1 LTYLRDFARLV
12 AMSFHSLANKYVCDI
27 PVYEPGR
34 PIEEVARELGLKPQ
48 TIIKL
53 ASNENALGPSPKA
66 LAAMR
71 KALTTAHLYPD
82 GGGFY
87 LRQALAKKLGVEIDN
102 IVLGTGSNE
111 IIEFLYHAFVAPGD
125 EVVAGDRAFVIYS
138 IMAKSFQARCIEVP
152 FKGHTHDL
160 QAMREA
166 ITEKTKLVFVANPN
180 NPTGT
185 RVTNAELDA
194 FIRSLPPHVIAVLD
208 EAYIEFLDD
217 PPPSIEWAIGI
228 SKSQAGTP
236 VPPILKGG
244 KPQAGTLRPSS
255 GQAPVPPESCLAGEP
270 KVVVLRT
277 FSKIVGL
284 AGLRIGYGIAQKECI
299 ALLQKVR
306 QPFNVNS
313 IAQAGALAALDDTAH
328 IRKTKAMTR
337 RGLAYLEKEFRRLKL
352 EFVPSCANFILVNVG
367 DGDRIFHALQR
378 RGVIVRPM
386 RGYKM
391 PQWVRVTVGLP
402 EENKKFSDAL
412 RAELSHK

>member
-1 LTYLRDFARLV
+1 MVCQTAS
-12 AMSFHSLANKYVCDI
+12 MSFQSLANKYVCDI

-87 LRQALAKKLGVEIDN
+87 LRQALAKRLSGSGRDGARPSDVNIEN
-102 IVLGTGSNE
+102 IVLGAGSNE

-152 FKGHTHDL
+152 FRGHTHDL

-180 NPTGT
+180 NPSGT
-185 RVTNAELDA
+185 RVTNAELDS
-194 FIRSLPPHVIAVLD
+194 FIRNLPSHVVAVLD

-217 PPPSIEWAIGI
+217 PPPSIEYAM
-228 SKSQAGTP
+228 KHN
-236 VPPILKGG
+236 VIL
-244 KPQAGTLRPSS
+244 
-255 GQAPVPPESCLAGEP
+255 
-270 KVVVLRT
+270 LRT

-313 IAQAGALAALDDTAH
+313 VAQAGALAALDDTAH
-328 IRKTKAMTR
+328 IRKTKSMTR
-337 RGLAYLEKEFRRLKL
+337 RGLAYLEREFKRLKL
-352 EFVPSCANFILVNVG
+352 EFVPSCANFILINVG
-367 DGDRIFHALQR
+367 DGDKIFRALQK

-391 PQWVRVTVGLP
+391 PEWVRVTVGLP
-402 EENKKFSDAL
+402 EENRKFINAL
-412 RAELSHK
+412 GKELSAR

>member
-1 LTYLRDFARLV
+1 
-12 AMSFHSLANKYVCDI
+12 MSSQSLANKYVCDI

-71 KALTTAHLYPD
+71 KVLTTAHLYPD

-87 LRQALAKKLGVEIDN
+87 LRQALANKLNSDGRAGARPSSVSMDN
-102 IVLGTGSNE
+102 IVLGCGSNE
-111 IIEFLYHAFVAPGD
+111 VIEFLYHAFVAPGD
-125 EVVAGDRAFVIYS
+125 EVVVGDRAFVIYS
-138 IMAKSFQARCIEVP
+138 IMAKTFQARCIEVP
-152 FKGHTHDL
+152 FRGHTHDL
-160 QAMREA
+160 NAMREA

-185 RVTNAELDA
+185 RVTNAELDL
-194 FIRSLPPHVIAVLD
+194 FIKGLPPHVICVLD
-208 EAYIEFLDD
+208 EAYVEFLDD
-217 PPPSIEWAIGI
+217 PPPSVGYAM
-228 SKSQAGTP
+228 KHN
-236 VPPILKGG
+236 
-244 KPQAGTLRPSS
+244 
-255 GQAPVPPESCLAGEP
+255 
-270 KVVVLRT
+270 VVLLRT

-284 AGLRIGYGIAQKECI
+284 AGLRIGYGIAQKDCI

-313 IAQAGALAALDDTAH
+313 VAQAGALAALADTAH

-337 RGLAYLEKEFRRLKL
+337 RGLAYLEREFKRLKL
-352 EFVPSCANFILVNVG
+352 EFVPSCANFILINVG
-367 DGDRIFHALQR
+367 DGDKIFRALQR
-378 RGVIVRPM
+378 HGVIVRPM

-391 PQWVRVTVGLP
+391 LGWVRVTVGLP
-402 EENKKFSDAL
+402 EENKKFIGAL
-412 RAELSHK
+412 RAELNHQ

>member
-1 LTYLRDFARLV
+1 
-12 AMSFHSLANKYVCDI
+12 MSFQSLANQYVCDV

-34 PIEEVARELGLKPQ
+34 PIEEVARELRLKPAS
-48 TIIKL
+48 IIKL

-71 KALTTAHLYPD
+71 KALTIAHLYPD

-87 LRQALAKKLGVEIDN
+87 LRQALATHLRQGYGGQAIGVEMGN

-111 IIEFLYHAFVAPGD
+111 VIEFLYHAFVGPGD
-125 EVVAGDRAFVIYS
+125 EVVAGDKAFVIYK
-138 IMAKSFQARCIEVP
+138 IMAKMFQARCIEVP

-160 QAMREA
+160 NAMRAA
-166 ITEKTKLVFVANPN
+166 ITPKTKLVFVANPN
-180 NPTGT
+180 NPSGT
-185 RVTNAELDA
+185 RVTNAELDE
-194 FIRSLPPHVIAVLD
+194 FIRNLPSHVICVLD

-217 PPPSIEWAIGI
+217 PPPSIGWAM
-228 SKSQAGTP
+228 KQN
-236 VPPILKGG
+236 
-244 KPQAGTLRPSS
+244 
-255 GQAPVPPESCLAGEP
+255 
-270 KVVVLRT
+270 VVLLRT

-306 QPFNVNS
+306 QPFNVNAV
-313 IAQAGALAALDDTAH
+313 AQAGALAALADTAH

-337 RGLAYLEKEFRRLKL
+337 RGLAYLEKEFKRLDL
-352 EFVPSCANFILVNVG
+352 EFVPSCANFVLVRVG
-367 DGDRIFHALQR
+367 NGDKIFRGLQR

-391 PQWVRVTVGLP
+391 PEWVRVTVGLP
-402 EENKKFSDAL
+402 EENRKFVKAL
-412 RAELSHK
+412 RAELGVARQ

>member
-1 LTYLRDFARLV
+1 
-12 AMSFHSLANKYVCDI
+12 
-27 PVYEPGR
+27 
-34 PIEEVARELGLKPQ
+34 
-48 TIIKL
+48 
-53 ASNENALGPSPKA
+53 
-66 LAAMR
+66 MR
-71 KALTTAHLYPD
+71 KALMTAHLYPD

-87 LRQALAKKLGVEIDN
+87 LRQALAKRLSGSGRDGARPSSVN
-102 IVLGTGSNE
+102 IENIILGTGSNE
-111 IIEFLYHAFVAPGD
+111 IIEFLYHAFVGPGD

-138 IMAKSFQARCIEVP
+138 IMAKTFQARCIEVP

-185 RVTNAELDA
+185 RVSNAELDR
-194 FIRSLPPHVIAVLD
+194 FIRSLPAHVICVLD

-217 PPPSIEWAIGI
+217 PPPSIAYALG
-228 SKSQAGTP
+228 SHLRNGGTGLRACPNLPAHAGT
-236 VPPILKGG
+236 
-244 KPQAGTLRPSS
+244 
-255 GQAPVPPESCLAGEP
+255 PVPPESCLAGGP
-270 KVVVLRT
+270 NVVVLRT

-313 IAQAGALAALDDTAH
+313 VAQAGALAALDDTAH

-337 RGLAYLEKEFRRLKL
+337 RGLAYLEKEFKRLKL

-367 DGDRIFHALQR
+367 DGDRIFRALQK

-402 EENKKFSDAL
+402 EDNRRFIRAL
-412 RAELSHK
+412 ELEVERASRPPGD

>member
-1 LTYLRDFARLV
+1 MNIL
-12 AMSFHSLANKYVCDI
+12 SLANKYVCDV

-34 PIEEVARELGLKPQ
+34 PIEEVARELGLNPASV
-48 TIIKL
+48 IKL

-111 IIEFLYHAFVAPGD
+111 VIEFLYHAFVAPGD

-138 IMAKSFQARCIEVP
+138 IMARMFQARCVEVP
-152 FKGHTHDL
+152 FQGHTHDL
-160 QAMREA
+160 RAMREA

-180 NPTGT
+180 NPSGT
-185 RVTNAELDA
+185 RVTNAELDE
-194 FIRSLPPHVIAVLD
+194 FIHGLPSHVVCVLD
-208 EAYIEFLDD
+208 EAYIEFVDD
-217 PPPSIEWAIGI
+217 PPPSIEYAM
-228 SKSQAGTP
+228 KHN
-236 VPPILKGG
+236 
-244 KPQAGTLRPSS
+244 
-255 GQAPVPPESCLAGEP
+255 
-270 KVVVLRT
+270 VVLLRT

-306 QPFNVNS
+306 QPFNVNA
-313 IAQAGALAALDDTAH
+313 IAQAGALAALADTVH
-328 IRKTKAMTR
+328 IRRTKAMTR
-337 RGLAYLEKEFRRLKL
+337 RGLAYLENEFRKLGLK
-352 EFVPSCANFILVNVG
+352 FVPSCANFVLVKVG
-367 DGDRIFHALQR
+367 NGDEVFRGLQR

-391 PQWVRVTVGLP
+391 PEWIRVTVGLP
-402 EENKKFSDAL
+402 EENRRFIQAL
-412 RAELSHK
+412 KEELSLVARDR